1 MEIRKIDVLSDPNA
15 VLKIAKVYKE
25 TFGFEPWNEGFVC
38 PVCSKTYPLSVQ
50 SSFCPSCLRSRKE
63 WLVRLVEFWPESK
76 VIADFYQ
83 ENIKGNALCLVIE
96 EKKQI
101 VGFVWGY
108 GMDISPKTATKIE
121 APELANTYR
130 REVFYLD
137 ECGVLPEFQ
146 GRGYGKAMVQRILA
160 EQPYDILILRTLEN
174 SVMRRLIENLGGEKI
189 LSIFEGRIIM
199 KLIKTTSL
207 HKFVVPDHY

>member
-1 MEIRKIDVLSDPNA
+1 MV
-15 VLKIAKVYKE
+15 
-25 TFGFEPWNEGFVC
+25 
-38 PVCSKTYPLSVQ
+38 
-50 SSFCPSCLRSRKE
+50 
-63 WLVRLVEFWPESK
+63 WLVEYWPVNK
-76 VIADFYQ
+76 VIADFYA
-83 ENIKGNALCLVIE
+83 ENIKKDSVCFVVE
-96 EKKQI
+96 ENKKTI
-101 VGFVWGY
+101 GFVWGY
-108 GMDISPKTATKIE
+108 GMSISPKTAEEIE